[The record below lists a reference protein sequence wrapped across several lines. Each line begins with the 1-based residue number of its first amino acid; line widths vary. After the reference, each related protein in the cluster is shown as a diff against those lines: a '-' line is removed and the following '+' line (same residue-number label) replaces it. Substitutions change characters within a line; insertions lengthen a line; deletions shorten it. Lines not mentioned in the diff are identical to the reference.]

1 MPALNRRR
9 FLGGIGVLPTLKAI
23 AADAVDPP
31 GREVVPGIPTRRGI
45 PGEPYEL
52 AGKRIVFSNW
62 YYVQPGDLDWVTAE
76 GKSVYVDGNEAPES
90 ALFKGLRAPQGIRL
104 RAHRPELR
112 GPLGIPHRTILQEGS
127 RYRAWTDNEYLESTD
142 GFHWKRV
149 ATLQLDPAYSDGVW
163 HVFID
168 PAAPPA
174 ERLKTTWNGLLDRQ
188 GFEAYRQRRPDGWEP
203 RALLHYIEKGVAS
216 CIRGGYSAD
225 GIHWKA
231 YPDPLVVEYAD
242 TFNTAYFDPVLGR
255 YVLYTRHWSVGPRT
269 SQLPADIR
277 HSWTGVGRRAIG
289 RSESADFTRFPPSD
303 LLIEPTPDLLP
314 SEVLYT
320 NCHTTLPGAPDH
332 HLMFPAIWNASRT
345 DTTRIALLSS
355 HDGRLWHWV
364 PGGDILET
372 AAFGQWNGGCI
383 WALPNLMELAD
394 QSWVLP
400 YLAHNLPHKYPRG
413 QRIGQTGYA
422 LWPKGRIVSLDAD
435 DTGEFFVIPIIPPG
449 RKLKVNAVTQRT
461 GRVWIGVA
469 GVAGRA
475 LEQCDPIFGD
485 QCWSPVTWQGEADL
499 GIREGAALTLRIR
512 MQQAQLFG
520 LEFA

>member
-1 MPALNRRR
+1 
-9 FLGGIGVLPTLKAI
+9 
-23 AADAVDPP
+23 
-31 GREVVPGIPTRRGI
+31 
-45 PGEPYEL
+45 
-52 AGKRIVFSNW
+52 
-62 YYVQPGDLDWVTAE
+62 
-76 GKSVYVDGNEAPES
+76 
-90 ALFKGLRAPQGIRL
+90 
-104 RAHRPELR
+104 
-112 GPLGIPHRTILQEGS
+112 
-127 RYRAWTDNEYLESTD
+127 
-142 GFHWKRV
+142 
-149 ATLQLDPAYSDGVW
+149 
-163 HVFID
+163 
-168 PAAPPA
+168 
-174 ERLKTTWNGLLDRQ
+174 
-188 GFEAYRQRRPDGWEP
+188 
-203 RALLHYIEKGVAS
+203 
-216 CIRGGYSAD
+216 
-225 GIHWKA
+225 
-231 YPDPLVVEYAD
+231 
-242 TFNTAYFDPVLGR
+242 
-255 YVLYTRHWSVGPRT
+255 
-269 SQLPADIR
+269 
-277 HSWTGVGRRAIG
+277 
-289 RSESADFTRFPPSD
+289 
-303 LLIEPTPDLLP
+303 
-314 SEVLYT
+314 
-320 NCHTTLPGAPDH
+320 
-332 HLMFPAIWNASRT
+332 MFPAIWNASRT

-435 DTGEFFVIPIIPPG
+435 DTGEFFVMPIIPPG